1 MRCDGYK
8 FLEMA
13 RAIEIECG
21 EKERKKKSF
30 FFLFYPPVLLICN
43 LSKFQKGRRNILR
56 DYIMRSMLES
66 LLIRQS

>member
-43 LSKFQKGRRNILR
+43 LSKFQKGRRNI
-56 DYIMRSMLES
+56 
-66 LLIRQS
+66 